1 MDSVVRKVKIFAT
14 LQDVAALEV
23 EINDWLSDSQNV
35 RVIQMMQ
42 SETSTP
48 QGWNL
53 IITIFYETG

>member
-1 MDSVVRKVKIFAT
+1 MVRKVKIFAT

>member
-1 MDSVVRKVKIFAT
+1 MDSVVRKVKIFAA

-23 EINDWLSDSQNV
+23 EINDWLADSQNV